1 MINLNMEVIGVCD
14 CLVLWVKCIV
24 KSIKLGSERL
34 EWVNSFKYLGVN
46 FEGVMFVREM
56 K

>member
-1 MINLNMEVIGVCD
+1 MKNGESVDRVVGGEDEL
-14 CLVLWVKCIV
+14 L
-24 KSIKLGSERL
+24 IKVGRERL